1 MDKDEMS
8 TLPQIETHVDEM
20 EDLLTRSRKGDARAF
35 ESLVRLLQPMVFQVA
50 LGFFRDHDDAM
61 EVLQDTFLRVYRNLH
76 KVDHAVGLRGWVF
89 RIATNIAIDHYRA
102 RRKRG
107 ERERKLTLIQSGIT
121 DPAHNPEERSE
132 QEDRVKRLQA
142 AVDQLS
148 TRERSVFVLKHVN
161 HLKLKE
167 IAAILD
173 ISLGTVKS
181 THFRAVNH
189 LRREVAAGGEA

>member
-1 MDKDEMS
+1 MNTIPQCESQRDE
-8 TLPQIETHVDEM
+8 LRE
-20 EDLLTRSRKGDARAF
+20 LLARSQKGDARAF
-35 ESLVRLLQPMVFQVA
+35 ESLVRLLQPMVFQIA

-102 RRKRG
+102 RRKRSD
-107 ERERKLTLIQSGIT
+107 RERKLTLIQNGIT
-121 DPAHNPEERSE
+121 DRSHNPEERSE
-132 QEDRVKRLQA
+132 QAERVKRLQA

-148 TRERSVFVLKHVN
+148 TRERSVFVLKHIN
-161 HLKLKE
+161 HLKMKE